1 MWPRGNIAAGIVW
14 GHLVFGSTYCWLIDV
29 YDDNYVVHFRLQIP
43 WNRISNTCY
52 ALSIFNFHIRSTGFL
67 RARQLS
73 INSHQLPQQKR
84 FKTQGYALY
93 FSTADRVF
101 PCYENCKSNKRFFSK
116 IISIACPLSW
126 IVAIEL
132 LTNVVIILVA
142 NFTLLTV
149 QCSAAV
155 YYYSS
160 IIYSW
165 ETFDQF
171 SWPKLVNNSTHRH
184 VSTFPY
190 DKDRQLTNWLA
201 SCWFYLFWCVYV
213 CAF

>member
-14 GHLVFGSTYCWLIDV
+14 GHLAFGSTYCWLIVV
-29 YDDNYVVHFRLQIP
+29 YDDNYVVQFRLQIP
-43 WNRISNTCY
+43 WNRIRNTCY
-52 ALSIFNFHIRSTGFL
+52 ARSIFNFHIRSTGFS

-73 INSHQLPQQKR
+73 TNSHQLPKR
-84 FKTQGYALY
+84 KMFEFKDMNFTSFQL
-93 FSTADRVF
+93 F
-101 PCYENCKSNKRFFSK
+101 PCYENCKSNKRFFFEF
-116 IISIACPLSW
+116 ISIACPLSW

-149 QCSAAV
+149 QCSTAV

-165 ETFDQF
+165 ETFGQF

-201 SCWFYLFWCVYV
+201 SSWFYLFCCVYV
-213 CAF
+213 CVF